1 MKYRRVMPWLGVLLV
16 GGLLYGLT
24 ASRNPSSSTCTPTM
38 TDGEETKGRQ
48 HKMSTAT
55 SVTASDFTEQ
65 VLQGSTPV
73 LVDFWAPWCGPCRML
88 GPVVEEIA
96 ADYKGKARVVKINV
110 DENQALAEKY
120 DVRSIPTLIIFK
132 DGEPV
137 ERMVGAQ
144 PKSEIAKKID
154 SHLGGAK

>member
-1 MKYRRVMPWLGVLLV
+1 MNYRRVMPWLGVLLV

-24 ASRNPSSSTCTPTM
+24 TSRNPTCSTCTPT
-38 TDGEETKGRQ
+38 TTNREDTKGRR
-48 HKMSTAT
+48 HTMSTAA

-65 VLQGSTPV
+65 VLPGSTPV

-96 ADYKGKARVVKINV
+96 ADYKGKVKVVKVNI
-110 DENQALAEKY
+110 DENQALASKY

-132 DGEPV
+132 EGQPV
-137 ERMVGAQ
+137 ERMVGAL

-154 SHLGGAK
+154 SHIGGAK